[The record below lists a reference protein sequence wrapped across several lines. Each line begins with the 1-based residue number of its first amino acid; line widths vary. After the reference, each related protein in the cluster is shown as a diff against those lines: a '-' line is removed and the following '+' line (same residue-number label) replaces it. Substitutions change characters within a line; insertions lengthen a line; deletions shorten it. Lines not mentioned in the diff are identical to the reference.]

1 MVINT
6 NISALNAAT
15 QLSQNSMN
23 LSASLARLSSGSKI
37 VNPSDDSAGLAVSM
51 KMGAQ
56 IARVT
61 AAQSNVSNAISFN
74 QTQDGYLSQ
83 VNTALTRM
91 SELTVSAQDVT
102 KTTSDR
108 ALYNQE
114 FQTLQAYVSDVASKT
129 FNGVSLFADKSGQ
142 AVDLSVTSDSDGAV
156 FTNKGVDLSSASY
169 AAATTATAANGTSV
183 AGTNSAIDSIANAK
197 IALTN
202 VSAAINKLAS
212 DRANIGSNEEA
223 LGYYN
228 AQLSSLSNNLAA
240 AKSQITDVD
249 VATESTNYAKQNILV
264 QSGTAMLAQ
273 ANSMPQSVLRL
284 LS

>member
-1 MVINT
+1 
-6 NISALNAAT
+6 
-15 QLSQNSMN
+15 MN

-169 AAATTATAANGTSV
+169 AAATTATAANGAAV